1 MSSPIVMKVL
11 TAEDLPLLTQ
21 LLDMFGIAF
30 NETETYSAAQPSR
43 DYMLSLLRD
52 DRFIALV
59 AMADGVVA
67 GVFAGYLLRKFEQE
81 RSEFY
86 LYDLAVAEQ
95 FRRRGIASQ
104 LIERLKVVAKERGAY
119 VIFVQAD
126 LADESAVALYQKFGE
141 GQQVLQFDI
150 EV

>member
-1 MSSPIVMKVL
+1 MSSPIVIKVL
-11 TAEDLPLLTQ
+11 TAEDLPLFSQ
-21 LLDMFGIAF
+21 LLDMFGVAF
-30 NETETYSAAQPSR
+30 NETETYSAAQPNR
-43 DYMLSLLRD
+43 GYLLSLLHGD
-52 DRFIALV
+52 HFIAL
-59 AMADGVVA
+59 AAIMEGVVV
-67 GVFAGYLLRKFEQE
+67 GGIAGYLLRKFEQE

-86 LYDLAVAEQ
+86 LYDLAVAEP

-126 LADESAVALYQKFGE
+126 MVDESAIALYEKFGKGE
-141 GQQVLQFDI
+141 QVLQFDI